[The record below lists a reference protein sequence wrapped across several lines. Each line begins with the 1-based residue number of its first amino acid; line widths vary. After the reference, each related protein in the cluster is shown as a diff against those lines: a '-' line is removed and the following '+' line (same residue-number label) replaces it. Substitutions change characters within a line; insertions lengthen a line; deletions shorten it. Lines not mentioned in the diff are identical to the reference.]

1 MYTRSYGSIHAYG
14 SRRAGPDAADEIAA
28 ETFLVAWRRFDAI
41 PAAPLP
47 WLYGVARKIVMR
59 DYQSRRRQQRVRDAL
74 THERSEPW
82 PDREDSESIAIQ
94 NAWAQLRPA
103 DREVMALGAWEELS
117 VAEAAHALGCSPAVF
132 SVRLHRARRR
142 VERLLAAGSVPA
154 PSTELSEA

>member
-1 MYTRSYGSIHAYG
+1 MGLAALALMRLMRS
-14 SRRAGPDAADEIAA
+14 PP
-28 ETFLVAWRRFDAI
+28 RF
-41 PAAPLP
+41 
-47 WLYGVARKIVMR
+47 
-59 DYQSRRRQQRVRDAL
+59 
-74 THERSEPW
+74 ERSEPW

-103 DREVMALGAWEELS
+103 DREVTALGAWEELS
-117 VAEAAHALGCSPAVF
+117 VAEAAQALGCSPAVF